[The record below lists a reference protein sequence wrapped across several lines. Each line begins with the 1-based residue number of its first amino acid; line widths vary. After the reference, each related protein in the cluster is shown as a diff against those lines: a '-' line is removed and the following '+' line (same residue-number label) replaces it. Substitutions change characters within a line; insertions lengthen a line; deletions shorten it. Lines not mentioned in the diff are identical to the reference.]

1 MTSFFSTSQM
11 NEIENQTV
19 KQLFWN
25 EGFSYSNIFFKKYEE
40 LSIFKSILLD
50 SVMYSTRVKRI
61 PLS

>member
-1 MTSFFSTSQM
+1 MTAFFLTSQM
-11 NEIENQTV
+11 NAHLNSFQMNQTV

-25 EGFSYSNIFFKKYEE
+25 EGFSYINIFF
-40 LSIFKSILLD
+40 SSLLD